1 MALQLLAARERLLE
15 ALHDVLL
22 LGRQPIRVGR
32 IHRGEHRVGQL
43 VFDAVQHHRA
53 ALVVDLVE
61 QLATLQAEAGVLV
74 DELRFHLE
82 LDDGHGLL
90 DLDVHL
96 QLLRREIRIA
106 FEAEGDARIVLVR
119 LERER
124 GQGQNVDAV
133 GVLQNGQVA
142 VARAVA
148 HDVRDA
154 AALAERGAHPH
165 DVVVAPLDVE
175 GVVLHERVH
184 DDVRIRPAVV
194 DVADD
199 VQALDGQT
207 LDEQAQRLDERAAA
221 IGADDGVDD
230 GGVVGLL
237 VNAVAVL
244 RHQLL
249 DDVGEILRQRLAD
262 ARARVLLRGALA
274 HGDEAL
280 QRDGAPR
287 FGIVHLRQHELH
299 LLARIVD
306 ERGQRTLLVLAQ
318 RIAEHVVDLE
328 PDGARA
334 VPQGV
339 GERLVL
345 AVYVGGEELGP
356 FRQIQNGA
364 EVDDLRRSLVRRGK
378 QPG

>member
-1 MALQLLAARERLLE
+1 M
-15 ALHDVLL
+15 
-22 LGRQPIRVGR
+22 
-32 IHRGEHRVGQL
+32 
-43 VFDAVQHHRA
+43 
-53 ALVVDLVE
+53 
-61 QLATLQAEAGVLV
+61 
-74 DELRFHLE
+74 
-82 LDDGHGLL
+82 
-90 DLDVHL
+90 
-96 QLLRREIRIA
+96 
-106 FEAEGDARIVLVR
+106 
-119 LERER
+119 
-124 GQGQNVDAV
+124 
-133 GVLQNGQVA
+133 
-142 VARAVA
+142 
-148 HDVRDA
+148 RDA

-184 DDVRIRPAVV
+184 DDVRIRPAIV

-280 QRDGAPR
+280 QRDGVPR

-345 AVYVGGEELGP
+345 AVDVGGEELGALG
-356 FRQIQNGA
+356 QVQDGA